1 MSLLFRNLTL
11 FRLPRAY
18 CDALD
23 AQRIDTALAA
33 IPLQDPGPMELA
45 SAGFVDIPGLGGAY
59 TFADAQGRVMFR
71 IGAVKRLLPSVA
83 ISAQFNARLA
93 EIRANENREPGTRE
107 RRKLR
112 DETVLEMIPRAFLMP
127 SRLSGIFDLR
137 NGWLL
142 LDTAS
147 RRIAEAAVSLLRGA
161 LGSMP
166 AVPPDP
172 QTSPR
177 LAFTSWLRGDA
188 SPAHATLAIGTT
200 CVLEECVEAGARIAA
215 RDQEL
220 FCEEIGKHLEAGK
233 FCTALELNIEGRVS
247 FSIDESL
254 TVRRIVWNDEA
265 LQSDEEKGE
274 EDAQAAATATL
285 CMAALADLVQV
296 IATELDVAEAGP

>member
-11 FRLPRAY
+11 FRLPPAF
-18 CDALD
+18 CAALD
-23 AQRIDTALAA
+23 AQRIDAALAA
-33 IPLQDPGPMELA
+33 IPLQDPGPHELA
-45 SAGFVDIPGLGGAY
+45 SAGFVDIPGLGGAF
-59 TFADAQGRVMFR
+59 TFVDAQGRVLFR
-71 IGAVKRLLPSVA
+71 IGSVKRLLPGVA

-127 SRLSGIFDLR
+127 SRLSGILDLR

-177 LAFTSWLRGDA
+177 LAFTAWLRGDA
-188 SPAHATLAIGTT
+188 SPAHAALAIGTT

-233 FCTALELNIEGRVS
+233 FCTALELNLDGRLG
-247 FSIDESL
+247 FALDESL
-254 TVRRIVWNDEA
+254 TVRRIVWNDDALEA
-265 LQSDEEKGE
+265 QDEDE